1 MFKITPSAAT
11 QITKND
17 TDNLPLRVAAKYEED
32 GSIHYG
38 MGFDDRGLDEDITIK
53 SEGVSIVME
62 ASSVP
67 ILNDTTLDFVKLEG
81 DGDEENFIFINPKD
95 PNYKAP
101 SK

>member
-53 SEGVSIVME
+53 SEGISIVME

-81 DGDEENFIFINPKD
+81 DEENFIFINPKD

-101 SK
+101 TE

>member
-1 MFKITPSAAT
+1 MFKVTPEAAV
-11 QITKND
+11 QIKKNN
-17 TDNLPLRVAAKYEED
+17 TDDLPLRVAAKYEED

-53 SEGVSIVME
+53 SEGTNIVIE
-62 ASSVP
+62 ASSIP
-67 ILNDTTLDFVKLEG
+67 ILNDTTLDYVKL

-101 SK
+101 TE

>member
-1 MFKITPSAAT
+1 MFKITPTSAA
-11 QITKND
+11 QIKQNNTED
-17 TDNLPLRVAAKYEED
+17 LPLRIAAKYEED

-67 ILNDTTLDFVKLEG
+67 ILNDTTLDFVKL
-81 DGDEENFIFINPKD
+81 DGDEENFIFVNPKD
-95 PNYKAP
+95 PNYSAP
-101 SK
+101 SE

>member
-1 MFKITPSAAT
+1 MFKITPAAAT
-11 QITKND
+11 QIKQND
-17 TDNLPLRVAAKYEED
+17 TDDLPLRVAAKYEED

-81 DGDEENFIFINPKD
+81 DEDNFIFVNPKD

-101 SK
+101 TE

>member
-1 MFKITPSAAT
+1 MFKITPAAAT
-11 QITKND
+11 QIKKNN
-17 TDNLPLRVAAKYEED
+17 TDDLPLRIAAKYEED

-53 SEGVSIVME
+53 SEGISIVIE

-67 ILNDTTLDFVKLEG
+67 ILNDTTLDFVTLE
-81 DGDEENFIFINPKD
+81 GDEENFIFINPKD

-101 SK
+101 SD